1 MVAGTSILKSR
12 GIQPVTT
19 YRDKV
24 AIVTGAAS
32 GIGLALSEQMA
43 RRGALV
49 TLADVEREPV
59 EKAAEGLARAGL
71 GAHPAVVD
79 VADRDA
85 LTQLVESV
93 ASKSGRLDFLFNNAG
108 IGVGGEAR
116 DFAYTDWKRVI
127 DVNLLGV
134 VNGVVAAYPLMVRQG
149 CGHIVNIASLAG
161 LIPLPGEISYVAS
174 KYAVVGLSHTL
185 RAEAADLGVKV
196 SVVCPG
202 KIETPIYTT
211 SRVINFDKEATLAL
225 WPKGIAP
232 ERCAEII
239 LRGVERNKAT
249 IVVTGL
255 AKVLW
260 ALHRLSPTAMIWAM
274 RRYMQRMRQHR
285 TGS

>member
-1 MVAGTSILKSR
+1 MTI
-12 GIQPVTT
+12 

-32 GIGLALSEQMA
+32 GIGLALSEQLA
-43 RRGALV
+43 RQGALV
-49 TLADVEREPV
+49 TLADIEREPV
-59 EKAAEGLARAGL
+59 EKAAERLASAGL
-71 GAHPAVVD
+71 SARSAVVD

-93 ASKSGRLDFLFNNAG
+93 VSKLGRLDFLLNNAG

-127 DVNLLGV
+127 DVNLFGV
-134 VNGVVAAYPLMVRQG
+134 IHGVAAAYPLMVRQG
-149 CGHIVNIASLAG
+149 YGHIVNVGSLAG
-161 LIPLPGEISYVAS
+161 LIPLAGEISYVAS
-174 KYAVVGLSHTL
+174 KYAVVGLSHAL
-185 RAEAADLGVKV
+185 RAEAADLGVRV

-202 KIETPIYTT
+202 KIETPIYDT

-225 WPKGIAP
+225 WPRGITA

-249 IVVTGL
+249 IVVTGF
-255 AKVLW
+255 AKMLW
-260 ALHRLSPTAMIWAM
+260 AVQRLSPTVMIWAM
-274 RRYMQRMRQHR
+274 RRYMQRMREHR
-285 TGS
+285 IGD

>member
-1 MVAGTSILKSR
+1 MTI
-12 GIQPVTT
+12 

-32 GIGLALSEQMA
+32 GIGLALSEQLA
-43 RRGALV
+43 RQGALM
-49 TLADVEREPV
+49 TLADIEREPV
-59 EKAAEGLARAGL
+59 EKAAERLASAGL
-71 GAHPAVVD
+71 SARSAVVD

-93 ASKSGRLDFLFNNAG
+93 VSKLGRLDFLFNNAG

-127 DVNLLGV
+127 DVNLFGV
-134 VNGVVAAYPLMVRQG
+134 IHGVAAAYPLMVRQG
-149 CGHIVNIASLAG
+149 YGHIVNVGSVAG
-161 LIPLPGEISYVAS
+161 LIPLAGEISYVAS

-185 RAEAADLGVKV
+185 RAEAADLGVRV

-202 KIETPIYTT
+202 KIETPIYDT

-225 WPKGIAP
+225 WPKGITA

-249 IVVTGL
+249 IVVTGF

-260 ALHRLSPTAMIWAM
+260 ALQRLSPTVMIWAM
-274 RRYMQRMRQHR
+274 RRYMQRMRKHR
-285 TGS
+285 IGD